1 MSSINNG
8 CLKLTMNVE
17 YRKKIQRIYS
27 KLTQSQRKVAEFII
41 DNPSKITLMS
51 ADQLAKASGVGE
63 TTVIRFARI
72 LGYSGYSDMK
82 EDFQRALVNNMT
94 SSKKV
99 EEGLKAVTS
108 ETILEGL
115 LKTHQAVFATMNIL
129 ELTKSLKNA
138 ARMIYEAKDVYVFG
152 EGAATVPAME
162 LSFWLNR
169 FGKKTWLFNTTGRS
183 FFEHIVNIR
192 EGDISVGFAYRKI
205 NFELRI
211 LFAETR
217 KRGGKNILFTDRA
230 LSPLSELADEMI
242 VTDRGGI
249 GSYRSMAV
257 PVIMS
262 DALLFEFATISE
274 MSLENLRTLEK
285 IRKEYGYE

>member
-1 MSSINNG
+1 
-8 CLKLTMNVE
+8 MNVE
-17 YRKKIQRIYS
+17 YRKKIQRVYS

-138 ARMIYEAKDVYVFG
+138 ARMIYEAKDVYIFG
-152 EGAATVPAME
+152 EGAATVPAM
-162 LSFWLNR
+162 
-169 FGKKTWLFNTTGRS
+169 
-183 FFEHIVNIR
+183 
-192 EGDISVGFAYRKI
+192 
-205 NFELRI
+205 
-211 LFAETR
+211 
-217 KRGGKNILFTDRA
+217 
-230 LSPLSELADEMI
+230 
-242 VTDRGGI
+242 
-249 GSYRSMAV
+249 
-257 PVIMS
+257 
-262 DALLFEFATISE
+262 
-274 MSLENLRTLEK
+274 
-285 IRKEYGYE
+285 